1 MAKETKK
8 LKIAISTEST
18 LDIPKEL
25 QKEYGINVIP
35 FNVILGDKMGI
46 DGEITPEDIF
56 AYVDETGILPKTSA
70 INEFQYDKYFTNLLK
85 DYDAVI
91 HISLSSGISSTY
103 ANAVKASSILK
114 SVYVIDSKSLSSG
127 IALEAIYARKLVD
140 KGLSPEEI
148 VEKVEARVPFVQA
161 SFVINSLN
169 YLYKGG
175 RCSGLAKFAAALF
188 RIKPQIIV
196 KDGLMAPQKKYHG
209 RGDKCVEQYCED
221 TLEEFNN
228 PDLSVAFVTH
238 SHATEDMV
246 EIAHD
251 YLKKRGF
258 KKIYDTVAQATI
270 TSHCG
275 PKTLGILYINDGLK
289 EE

>member
-1 MAKETKK
+1 M
-8 LKIAISTEST
+8 KIAISTEST

-25 QKEYGINVIP
+25 QKEYDINIVP
-35 FNVILGDKMGI
+35 FTVILGDKSGY
-46 DGEITPEDIF
+46 DGEITPEEIF
-56 AYVDETGILPKTSA
+56 EYVDQTGILPKTA
-70 INEFQYDKYFTNLLK
+70 AVNEFQYDKYFTSLLRNH
-85 DYDAVI
+85 DAVV
-91 HISLSSGISSTY
+91 HISLSSDISS
-103 ANAVKASSILK
+103 ACENAKKVASIIK
-114 SVYVIDSKSLSSG
+114 NVYIIDSKSLSSG
-127 IALEAIYARKLVD
+127 IALLAIYARKLAD

-148 VEKVEARVPFVQA
+148 VEKVEKRVPYVQA

-188 RIKPQIIV
+188 RIKPQIVV
-196 KDGLMAPQKKYHG
+196 KEGKMLPQKKYHG
-209 RGDKCVEQYCED
+209 KCEKCVAEYCED

-238 SHATEDMV
+238 SHASDEMRQ
-246 EIAHD
+246 IA
-251 YLKKRGF
+251 YEALKKRGF

-275 PKTLGILYINDGLK
+275 PKTLGILYINDGL
-289 EE
+289 ED